1 MFDKDWD
8 EFITHFLQEEGES
21 YILNL
26 NKRFTRSPSY
36 LSSGVYEERLSD
48 YSDNIV
54 IFFNLPGI
62 NESVTH
68 GHEDCFELTYVYK
81 GRCRQVINGK
91 RMDMNAGDICL
102 LSPRDFHSL
111 QYESDVTVFFAVLIK
126 KTLFED
132 SFLYLLDEKNLLRNF
147 FSGSVL
153 NTADNQ
159 SFLYFPKLEGSRAG
173 ILIRILIR
181 ESFERK
187 MQYSRYIE
195 STLSLLLIE
204 LERSYRQMLEEQI
217 RCDPKIIDIL
227 IYIQKNKRTV
237 TLAETAEHFSYH
249 PNYLSS
255 MIKRNTGKTFS
266 EILSDSKMT
275 EASYL
280 LKYSELSIEKII
292 QKTGFYDN
300 SHFHR
305 TFKRKYG
312 MTPAAYRESERIN
325 ENRKHA

>member
-1 MFDKDWD
+1 MFDKEWD
-8 EFITHFLQEEGES
+8 GFITHFLKNEGEN

-26 NKRFTRSPSY
+26 NKRFSRSPSY

-62 NESVTH
+62 NESFTH

-81 GRCRQVINGK
+81 GSCRQVINGK

-102 LSPRDFHSL
+102 LGPRDFHSL
-111 QYESDVTVFFAVLIK
+111 QYDGDETVFFAVLIK
-126 KTLFED
+126 KSLFED

-147 FSGSVL
+147 FSTSVL
-153 NTADNQ
+153 NTADHQ
-159 SFLYFPKLEGSRAG
+159 SFLYFPNLEGSPAG

-187 MQYSRYIE
+187 MQYSKYIE

-217 RCDPKIIDIL
+217 RCDPKIIDVL

-237 TLAETAEHFSYH
+237 TLAETAEHFGFH
-249 PNYLSS
+249 PNYLSA
-255 MIKRNTGKTFS
+255 MIKKNTGETFS
-266 EILSDSKMT
+266 EILSDSKMA

-280 LKYSELSIEKII
+280 LQHSDLSIEKII

-305 TFKRKYG
+305 TFKKKYG
-312 MTPAAYRESERIN
+312 MTPAAYRKGERI
-325 ENRKHA
+325 K